1 MSQTIKENIN
11 KLVRLFTE
19 QQSLDEQIK
28 EVKEQIKA
36 SGQNPA
42 VAASVAK
49 SIVNGKVSELQEKAE
64 ATVEL
69 IEVSRS

>member
-1 MSQTIKENIN
+1 MSIKENIS

-49 SIVNGKVSELQEKAE
+49 HIVNGKVSELQEKAE

>member
-1 MSQTIKENIN
+1 MSIKENIS

-49 SIVNGKVSELQEKAE
+49 HIVSGKVSELQEKAE

>member
-1 MSQTIKENIN
+1 MSIKNQIDA
-11 KLVRLFTE
+11 LVKLFTA

-49 SIVNGKVSELQEKAE
+49 HIVSGKVSELQEKAE

>member
-1 MSQTIKENIN
+1 MSIKNQIDA
-11 KLVRLFTE
+11 LVKLFTA

-36 SGQNPA
+36 SGQNPV

>member
-1 MSQTIKENIN
+1 MSIKNQIDA
-11 KLVRLFTE
+11 LVKLFTA